1 MAQDPHSHKA
11 SLQSIV
17 NRGNPKQLQPQQHD
31 DRNPYASKLFLV
43 IDAVPD
49 MQRAISM
56 TLASFGANK
65 VEFAA
70 RSGDAL
76 AKLARYSFDVV
87 LCDFDLG
94 NGYDGLH
101 LLEEAKTRNL
111 LKQSCV
117 FMIVS
122 GERRA
127 QRVLAAAEQE
137 PDGYLL
143 KPFTGEQLRVRLD
156 RATVRREAMR
166 CVDDS
171 LKSNNLL
178 EAISECSNQ
187 IEKGGDFALDFM
199 RLLGTL
205 SLKIGDYQT
214 AKSLYE
220 DVLAIKAQP
229 WAELGLGKSLTQLK
243 RFEEAKAVL
252 DNVLAENGRVMEAY
266 DWLAKLHEAQ
276 NDTNTAQQ
284 TLETAV
290 ALSPLHIRRQK
301 ELAEVAVQNHDYDT
315 AEKALKKTVDVAKY
329 SSYRAVEDYAAL
341 ARVQIAK
348 GDLEAATQTVNN
360 VRREFRKNPTAEWM
374 ANIIDSQIFKKQ
386 GQPHRGREI
395 LDEAIKRMPELEDV
409 LSPAA
414 KMEFIQACYA
424 QGREDVGN
432 RLVQQIVRNN
442 HDNENVLG
450 RITRMY
456 EQVDRLDAGKQLVAE
471 NVQVVVDLN
480 NQAVRL
486 AQAGKLP
493 EAMQLFA
500 QATEELPLNQQILL
514 NAVNAILAI
523 VHRSGWDDSLMAQ
536 AHNYLERVRRMDASN
551 GKYQKLAQAYRQVV
565 EKNSKQHWSPPAPEA
580 AASAE
585 VAPEPPAPPMVS

>member
-229 WAELGLGKSLTQLK
+229 WAELGQ
-243 RFEEAKAVL
+243 
-252 DNVLAENGRVMEAY
+252 
-266 DWLAKLHEAQ
+266 
-276 NDTNTAQQ
+276 
-284 TLETAV
+284 
-290 ALSPLHIRRQK
+290 
-301 ELAEVAVQNHDYDT
+301 
-315 AEKALKKTVDVAKY
+315 
-329 SSYRAVEDYAAL
+329 
-341 ARVQIAK
+341 
-348 GDLEAATQTVNN
+348 
-360 VRREFRKNPTAEWM
+360 
-374 ANIIDSQIFKKQ
+374 
-386 GQPHRGREI
+386 
-395 LDEAIKRMPELEDV
+395 
-409 LSPAA
+409 
-414 KMEFIQACYA
+414 
-424 QGREDVGN
+424 
-432 RLVQQIVRNN
+432 
-442 HDNENVLG
+442 
-450 RITRMY
+450 
-456 EQVDRLDAGKQLVAE
+456 
-471 NVQVVVDLN
+471 
-480 NQAVRL
+480 
-486 AQAGKLP
+486 
-493 EAMQLFA
+493 
-500 QATEELPLNQQILL
+500 
-514 NAVNAILAI
+514 
-523 VHRSGWDDSLMAQ
+523 
-536 AHNYLERVRRMDASN
+536 
-551 GKYQKLAQAYRQVV
+551 
-565 EKNSKQHWSPPAPEA
+565 
-580 AASAE
+580 
-585 VAPEPPAPPMVS
+585 